1 MHLIHSITIWQV
13 EEAKKI
19 DMEDL
24 ILQWLTRLLGEKK
37 AVLEM
42 QAAGEQE
49 KNIGNPTGFFSDK
62 DCWYTCL
69 GIHRGY
75 RA

>member
-1 MHLIHSITIWQV
+1 M
-13 EEAKKI
+13 AYKAF
-19 DMEDL
+19 
-24 ILQWLTRLLGEKK
+24 RRKK